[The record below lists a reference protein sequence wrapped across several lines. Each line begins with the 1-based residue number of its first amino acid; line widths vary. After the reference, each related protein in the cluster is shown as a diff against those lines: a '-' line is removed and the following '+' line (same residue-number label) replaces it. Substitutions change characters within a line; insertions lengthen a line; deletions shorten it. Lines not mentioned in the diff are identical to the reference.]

1 MTRARIL
8 VVDDE
13 PAMLR
18 GVERILGGDHDI
30 RGSLSSIEALSIA
43 REFRPHIAIIDIRM
57 GEMDGFELMNELKA
71 IDEDVQVILMTGSV
85 FDIDEKLS
93 RAIREKAFYYISKPF
108 DRQVLL
114 TLVDRCLELR
124 AVEETNRMHVAHL
137 ESQLAEVRAF
147 QDSML
152 PPREAVPEG
161 LRICAAYQPC
171 VEVAGD
177 LYDYAAVESG
187 VVALLV
193 ADVAGHGASAAML
206 TGIVKSAFRSSYA
219 DRYDPLAVVRRVSE
233 GIAAFESHRFV
244 TLICARISLTDA
256 SVEYVNAG
264 HEGGLIV
271 SGEGS
276 IIPLESTGPLISP
289 ALRGLKW
296 ERCTVGWEA
305 GSLMLLYTDGVSE
318 AAEAGEIFGSKRI
331 NSAAR
336 DGAADAGE
344 LLKTILYEVSK
355 FTKGRPPEDDMTLLA
370 AQGNRVRGDA

>member
-18 GVERILGGDHDI
+18 GVERILGDHHDV
-30 RGSLSSIEALSIA
+30 RGSLSSLEGLSIA
-43 REFRPHIAIIDIRM
+43 EEFKPHIAIVDIRM
-57 GEMDGFELMNELKA
+57 GEMDGFELMNRLKA
-71 IDEDVQVILMTGSV
+71 LDDDVQVILMTGSV

-124 AVEETNRMHVAHL
+124 AVEEANRMHVAHL

-152 PPREAVPEG
+152 PPRKAVSEG
-161 LRICAAYQPC
+161 LKICAAYQPC

-177 LYDYAAVESG
+177 LFDYAEVEPG
-187 VVALLV
+187 LVALV
-193 ADVAGHGASAAML
+193 IADVAGHGASAAML
-206 TGIVKSAFRSSYA
+206 TGIVKSAFRSSHA

-233 GIAAFESHRFV
+233 GIGAFEPHRFV
-244 TLICARISLTDA
+244 TLICARICLADG

-271 SGEGS
+271 SAGGS
-276 IIPLESTGPLISP
+276 IIQLESTGPLISP
-289 ALRGLKW
+289 ALSGLRW
-296 ERCTVGWEA
+296 EMSKVPWEP
-305 GSLMLLYTDGVSE
+305 GSLLLLYTDGLSE
-318 AAEAGEIFGSKRI
+318 AAEAGEIFGSRRI
-331 NSAAR
+331 TEAAR
-336 DGAADAGE
+336 DGAADGGK
-344 LLKTILYEVSK
+344 LLKTLLCEVSK
-355 FTKGRPPEDDMTLLA
+355 FTRGRPPQDDITLLA
-370 AQGNRVRGDA
+370 AQGNK

>member
-18 GVERILGGDHDI
+18 GVERILGDHHDV
-30 RGSLSSIEALSIA
+30 RGSLSSLEALSIA
-43 REFRPHIAIIDIRM
+43 EEFEPHIAIIDIRM
-57 GEMDGFELMNELKA
+57 GEMDGFELMNRLKA
-71 IDEDVQVILMTGSV
+71 IDDDVQVILMTGSV
-85 FDIDEKLS
+85 FDIDDKLS

-124 AVEETNRMHVAHL
+124 AVEEANRMHVAHL

-152 PPREAVPEG
+152 PPREAVREG

-177 LYDYAAVESG
+177 LYDYAEIEPG
-187 VVALLV
+187 LVALII

-206 TGIVKSAFRSSYA
+206 TGIVKSAFRSSHA

-233 GIAAFESHRFV
+233 GIGAFEPHRFV
-244 TLICARISLTDA
+244 TLICARISLADA

-271 SGEGS
+271 SGEGAVAQ
-276 IIPLESTGPLISP
+276 LESTGPLISP
-289 ALRGLKW
+289 AFRGLKW
-296 ERCTVGWEA
+296 EMSSARWEP
-305 GSLMLLYTDGVSE
+305 GSLLLLYTDGLSE
-318 AAEAGEIFGSKRI
+318 AAQAGEIFGPERI
-331 NSAAR
+331 ISAASK
-336 DGAADAGE
+336 GAGDAGE
-344 LLKTILYEVSK
+344 LLKSLIHEVGE
-355 FTKGRPPEDDMTLLA
+355 FTGGKLPEDDITLLA
-370 AQGNRVRGDA
+370 AQGSE

>member
-18 GVERILGGDHDI
+18 GVERVLGGHHDV
-30 RGSLSSIEALSIA
+30 RGSLSSLEALSIA
-43 REFRPHIAIIDIRM
+43 REFVPHIAIIDIRM
-57 GEMDGFELMNELKA
+57 GEMDGFELMNKLKA
-71 IDEDVQVILMTGSV
+71 IDDDVQVILMTGSV

-124 AVEETNRMHVAHL
+124 AVEEANRRHVAHL

-152 PPREAVPEG
+152 PPREADPEG
-161 LRICAAYQPC
+161 LKICAAYQPC

-177 LYDYAAVESG
+177 LYDYAEVEPG
-187 VVALLV
+187 LVALII

-233 GIAAFESHRFV
+233 GIGAFEFHRFV
-244 TLICARISLTDA
+244 TLICARISLADA

-271 SGEGS
+271 SGGGS
-276 IIPLESTGPLISP
+276 IIQLESTGPLISP
-289 ALRGLKW
+289 ALSGLRW
-296 ERCTVGWEA
+296 EMSTARWDP
-305 GSLMLLYTDGVSE
+305 GSLLLLYTDGLPE
-318 AAEAGEIFGSKRI
+318 AAQAGEIFGSKRI
-331 NSAAR
+331 ISAAR

-344 LLKTILYEVSK
+344 LLKTLLYEVSK
-355 FTKGRPPEDDMTLLA
+355 FTKGKPPEDDITILA
-370 AQGNRVRGDA
+370 AQRDE

>member
-1 MTRARIL
+1 MTGARIL

-18 GVERILGGDHDI
+18 GVERILDGDHDV
-30 RGSLSSIEALSIA
+30 RGSLSSLEALSIA

-124 AVEETNRMHVAHL
+124 AVEEANRMHVAHL

-177 LYDYAAVESG
+177 LYDYAAVEPG
-187 VVALLV
+187 VVALII

-219 DRYDPLAVVRRVSE
+219 DGYDPLAVVRRVAE
-233 GIAAFESHRFV
+233 GIAAFEPHRFV
-244 TLICARISLTDA
+244 TLICARVSVA
-256 SVEYVNAG
+256 GGFVEYVNAG

-271 SGEGS
+271 SDGGS
-276 IIPLESTGPLISP
+276 IIRLESTGPLISP
-289 ALRGLKW
+289 ALRELEW
-296 ERCTVGWEA
+296 ERRRSGWDP
-305 GSLMLLYTDGVSE
+305 GSLLLLYTDGLSE
-318 AAEAGEIFGSKRI
+318 AAEAGEVFGTKRI
-331 NSAAR
+331 DAVAR
-336 DGAADAGE
+336 AGAADAGG
-344 LLKTILYEVSK
+344 LLGTLLYEVSK
-355 FTKGRPPEDDMTLLA
+355 FTRGRPPDDDMTLLA
-370 AQGNRVRGDA
+370 AQSKE